1 MAKGQM
7 TFLQLGNAVLRRLG
21 KSQVSSATYT
31 ATALATDE
39 WPSLVKDFLNDAQRE
54 IAKEHDWSTLMT
66 SGTFTTSSRTY
77 DLSASFSDFGREIDL
92 ADTTNRRVL
101 EPHSLRELD
110 EEDPDQAQAGSPTRY
125 SIQYPNLLFNRT
137 PAAVAYR
144 LRYLKRATDL
154 SASTDVSILPEYCDL
169 PLIWWA
175 YWQLS
180 ATREDTQ
187 DGGERA
193 RDIYEKSLARA
204 IGQDRRR
211 HDRVYRLQP
220 VMLGFGGRDPV
231 NFGAHYP
238 AV

>member
-21 KSQVSSATYT
+21 KSQVTSATYT

-54 IAKEHDWSTLMT
+54 IAKEHDWSTLYT

-77 DLSASFSDFGREIDL
+77 DLSTTFSDFGREIDL
-92 ADTTNRRVL
+92 VDTTNRIVL

-110 EEDPDQAQAGSPTRY
+110 AEDPVLTTAGTPTRY
-125 SIQYPNLLFNRT
+125 AIHYPNLLFNYT
-137 PAAVAYR
+137 PAALAYR
-144 LRYLKRATDL
+144 IRYLKRATDL
-154 SASTDVSILPEYCDL
+154 SASADVSILPEYCDL
-169 PLIWWA
+169 PMIWWA
-175 YWQLS
+175 YWQLQ
-180 ATREDTQ
+180 ATREDSQ

-193 RDIYEKSLARA
+193 KDTYEQTLARA

-211 HDRVYRLQP
+211 VDRVYRLQP
-220 VMLGFGGRDPV
+220 VWTGWGGRAPV
-231 NFGAHYP
+231 NLGAHYP